1 MKRLATTAL
10 LTFLLLAAGGQA
22 AAQETGDS
30 TKHEHFGDPSEGHF
44 GDPGAGHFGS
54 PPQQRW
60 SEYEPVTV
68 RPLRA
73 FDDRYE
79 AALAAKQQKQNTEN

>member
-1 MKRLATTAL
+1 MLAL
-10 LTFLLLAAGGQA
+10 LLLAASGQA
-22 AAQETGDS
+22 IAQETGDS
-30 TKHEHFGDPSEGHF
+30 TKHEYYGDPSEGHF

-60 SEYEPVTV
+60 SDYEPVTV

-79 AALAAKQQKQNTEN
+79 AALAAKQQKQQADDN